1 MIAAWLRAH
10 KGQTLLSV
18 VVASATVLAGVG
30 LLSSSAY
37 LISWAALRP
46 PILDLMLVIVAVR
59 FFALSRATCRYV
71 ERMLSHD
78 LTFRWLATLRVQ
90 LYRLLEPRLPRLLLR
105 TRSGDLLGRMVSDV
119 DVLQHM
125 YLRVVVPIATA
136 VIVTTVTVFALSIFS
151 LSLALVTLLG
161 LVLNGLAVPIG
172 IARHARQWGEE
183 SVQARSQ
190 ASADLVEQL
199 QGMQDALIFGQ
210 ADRSRARVHAQSRVM
225 AGLETQHAKW
235 TAWQDGLSHLCAFGT
250 IWVILWRAIP
260 LITSG
265 ALGGIWLALLSLGVL
280 SSFEAVQ
287 PLGTLWTFRR
297 QSQAAQQRAE
307 EIEATPVQTE
317 RMISEEPVDEVLT
330 ADAYSVRFESV
341 DFAYEKRLVLRD
353 IRFTWTAGYR
363 LALVGPSGAGKSSIA
378 HLLLGFERPVAGQIT
393 VNQRDLAAW
402 HPAIWMQQIA
412 VVPQHTH
419 LFNNTVRENLR
430 LARQGVAD
438 DECWAVLEQVQLANT
453 IRALPYGL
461 DTWIG
466 EQGARLSGGE
476 RQRLAIAR
484 AVLKRAPIW
493 VLDEPTS
500 HLDRRT
506 EHALVELLLDVTE
519 GKSTLWISHR
529 LIGLDCLDSIL
540 VIQQGGICERG
551 SHEKLIAANGYYARM
566 LRQEHQLLSDD
577 DAGHG

>member
-1 MIAAWLRAH
+1 MIAAWLKAH

-125 YLRVVVPIATA
+125 YLRVFVPIGTA
-136 VIVTTVTVFALSIFS
+136 VIVATVTVFALSTFS

-161 LVLNGLAVPIG
+161 LLLNGVVVPIG
-172 IARHARQWGEE
+172 IARHARQWGDE

-225 AGLETQHAKW
+225 AGLETRHAKR

-250 IWVILWRAIP
+250 MWIILWLAIP

-287 PLGTLWTFRR
+287 PLGTLWTFRQ
-297 QSQAAQQRAE
+297 QSQAAQQRTQ

-330 ADAYSVRFESV
+330 AEAYSIRFASV

-378 HLLLGFERPVAGQIT
+378 HLVLGSERPIAGQII

-402 HPAIWMQQIA
+402 HPSIWMQQIA

-430 LARQGVAD
+430 LARQGVSD
-438 DECWAVLEQVQLANT
+438 DECWAVLEQVELANT
-453 IRALPYGL
+453 IRALPHGL

-484 AVLKRAPIW
+484 AVLKQAPIW

-500 HLDRRT
+500 HLDQST
-506 EHALVELLLDVTE
+506 EQALVQLLLDVTK

-566 LRQEHQLLSDD
+566 LRQEHQLLNDNDS
-577 DAGHG
+577 GPG